1 MRKGVYVGILVLFI
15 GSLLLPGSIFAL
27 AQQNLRV
34 SAPPWIFKKF
44 PLEEVSARF
53 EADHPGVK
61 IELIRAG
68 KWSAPTYITEW
79 KTGKTPFDVFVGGSG
94 SMLAPVIVG
103 NWLEPLDGMLVGS
116 MAPDK
121 FVGGFL
127 AAGYY
132 KRPDGEGAYYPVLP
146 FMGEVAVIGVNTPLM
161 EKAGL
166 WANGKPVPIPS
177 WDEEE
182 FFSWFS
188 KLKVASPL
196 GAHVEIWDREF
207 MQYDWCGP
215 IKAMTGKFLEEDGK
229 GFDVTSEAAKKWL
242 HYLQRM
248 CKERIGFWTISDEAG
263 YSKWKTGLVGS
274 FYAAQ
279 SHIMELVSVTKKES
293 DVAYIGW
300 PGAKKNGSIIWT
312 HSVWI
317 PRVSPNK
324 ELAKAFIREQIFSQ
338 YFQQWS
344 FNHYGK
350 LPVLKAYYGEGIT
363 WFKDQMPT
371 ILAIANASKP
381 IPLFIDLEKYL
392 DILQKYLPD
401 AAFGRI
407 SAKEALNRIQDDS
420 KDLDFTDLRAR

>member
-293 DVAYIGW
+293 DAHQIMYNVTERVLVKSF
-300 PGAKKNGSIIWT
+300 KK
-312 HSVWI
+312 
-317 PRVSPNK
+317 
-324 ELAKAFIREQIFSQ
+324 
-338 YFQQWS
+338 
-344 FNHYGK
+344 
-350 LPVLKAYYGEGIT
+350 
-363 WFKDQMPT
+363 
-371 ILAIANASKP
+371 
-381 IPLFIDLEKYL
+381 
-392 DILQKYLPD
+392 
-401 AAFGRI
+401 
-407 SAKEALNRIQDDS
+407 
-420 KDLDFTDLRAR
+420 